1 MQEAH
6 SGARAPFPP
15 PATGRPREPVGGAAT
30 DLVPSDS
37 AAVWRRLIA
46 SEPASQDRGGQD
58 DGDNDALVEE
68 VARKR
73 DAYRMLRHMRTQEP
87 IVWAMLDAEIYW
99 QAKWCLSTS
108 SGNCAH
114 AGRVQ

>member
-1 MQEAH
+1 MSTTWE
-6 SGARAPFPP
+6 SCPTKSRIGKEGA
-15 PATGRPREPVGGAAT
+15 EIGALKYT
-30 DLVPSDS
+30 SDLGELS
-37 AAVWRRLIA
+37 RRLR
-46 SEPASQDRGGQD
+46 QLRHC
-58 DGDNDALVEE
+58 LEE
-68 VARKR
+68 VAQKR